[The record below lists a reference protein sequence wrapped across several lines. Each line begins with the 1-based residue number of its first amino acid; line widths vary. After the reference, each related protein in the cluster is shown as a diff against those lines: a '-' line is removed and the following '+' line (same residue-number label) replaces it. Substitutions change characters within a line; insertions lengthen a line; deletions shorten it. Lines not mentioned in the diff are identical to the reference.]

1 MKASEVVS
9 VLQGLIGDY
18 GDREITVFIDGDT
31 YDVYAVDDDSMR
43 ESFNICAYT
52 TLSRNTKH
60 RLIQREHNAK
70 TSTQQD
76 QGS

>member
-1 MKASEVVS
+1 MKASEAIE
-9 VLQGLIGDY
+9 VLQQLVRNR

-31 YDVYAVDDDSMR
+31 YDVYAVDDSMR

-60 RLIQREHNAK
+60 RLIQREHNAT